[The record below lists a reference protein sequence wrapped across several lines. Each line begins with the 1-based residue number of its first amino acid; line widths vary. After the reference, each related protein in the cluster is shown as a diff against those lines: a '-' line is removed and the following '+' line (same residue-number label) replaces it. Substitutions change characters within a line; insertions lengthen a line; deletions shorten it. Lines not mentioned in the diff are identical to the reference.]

1 MRNSLSNVGENLRN
15 LVGQSSAPP
24 TSIEN
29 TQSGARAMPA
39 TQVELRPQELNTA
52 QLIAYPGIV
61 SKNDTL
67 VLSRN
72 TMLTITLT
80 YEINLTQKALKV
92 LKATEHNII
101 FILVPEGNLTCS
113 IITLLDAF
121 RDQIYSKLRRLQQ
134 KGVIYKRIE
143 VKIQEISSPVMDLSG
158 FAVSTVKVEPIAKIG
173 LGIINFFNYIFFI
186 FLNFFFNFR
195 IN

>member
-1 MRNSLSNVGENLRN
+1 
-15 LVGQSSAPP
+15 
-24 TSIEN
+24 
-29 TQSGARAMPA
+29 
-39 TQVELRPQELNTA
+39 
-52 QLIAYPGIV
+52 
-61 SKNDTL
+61 
-67 VLSRN
+67 
-72 TMLTITLT
+72 MLTITLT